1 MVLVLMLLLLQ
12 LLLFRPTVLA
22 AKSRCCRATA
32 AAADGR
38 RNLVETILKDLVE
51 VEGVL
56 APRPA
61 APAGLHHRDDGPGG
75 HHRQTNDGYVQTVT

>member
-1 MVLVLMLLLLQ
+1 MVLVLMLLLQ

-22 AKSRCCRATA
+22 AKSRCCRAT
-32 AAADGR
+32 AADGR

-61 APAGLHHRDDGPGG
+61 AAGLHHRDDGPGG